1 MKVGSHACLIVL
13 TCRYDVY
20 THILLYG
27 YWLYVNVDDNL
38 ALVNT
43 RYCIASSP

>member
-20 THILLYG
+20 THILLHG
-27 YWLYVNVDDNL
+27 YINVDDNL